1 MYKFGNQKKGI
12 SISQRQREVPP
23 QTRRTHHEKR
33 ITHRVA
39 PLSSL
44 FLRRFLR
51 NAPRRSSRSESEKQK
66 RSVSVLCQLFHPQ
79 TWEKEGTRKNTDR
92 RSPAEMY
99 RVFFFLQ
106 GASSLL
112 KSESGKI
119 PRLSRSQPPGRN
131 LTQTDHACMGI
142 RYRREQRHPQVCKAW
157 ARGLP
162 ACLPLSLPRR
172 RRRLSSPPLFCL
184 LPPLLSHSSCVSD
197 AQIFSERGHTHPRL
211 SCYDQILDR
220 RGWRGNALPPRP
232 LLCPSPNAS
241 SAIHFSGLV
250 TLNLEIFSFISQN
263 STGV

>member
-112 KSESGKI
+112 KSESGKFLASPDPNLPDEI
-119 PRLSRSQPPGRN
+119 SRRP
-131 LTQTDHACMGI
+131 TMHAWEYDTDASSDTHKFAKHGHVAC
-142 RYRREQRHPQVCKAW
+142 
-157 ARGLP
+157 LP
-162 ACLPLSLPRR
+162 ACLSPSLVAAVAYLPHHSSVFSL
-172 RRRLSSPPLFCL
+172 LSSRTHRVCQMLRFFQSEATPTHGFRAMIKYWIVEGGGETRCHPDLFFVPHQM
-184 LPPLLSHSSCVSD
+184 LPKPY
-197 AQIFSERGHTHPRL
+197 I
-211 SCYDQILDR
+211 
-220 RGWRGNALPPRP
+220 
-232 LLCPSPNAS
+232 SPA
-241 SAIHFSGLV
+241 
-250 TLNLEIFSFISQN
+250 
-263 STGV
+263 